1 MAGNRPAA
9 TAACL
14 EKQSVMAAAPSR
26 LVRRGRAG
34 RASQGRARR
43 AERRTGAA
51 QRRRLI
57 KYG

>member
-14 EKQSVMAAAPSR
+14 AKQSVVAAAPSR

-34 RASQGRARR
+34 RACGVPKLDQS
-43 AERRTGAA
+43 T
-51 QRRRLI
+51 
-57 KYG
+57 